1 MCRRRWPTFQ
11 LCHRM
16 VHDAVAIPLNEVPGV
31 MIVNP
36 PAHRTSQFRQECG
49 VHGAKLCHKVLWLG
63 RCCSRSD
70 SPERERSSFGSR
82 PEAQTGRTASG
93 VPLGDTGTYAFR
105 VNSSTAGRLEDARVP
120 LADDGTRTIRVS
132 FSKTCVMTPETR
144 RNKQRH
150 VSGKTVQ
157 EKHHHCALTTVS
169 ASSRRTSCT
178 VQSERKESQ
187 GGRTIS
193 SWRHSH
199 QESEDERSCWDGQE
213 RRKEMYRCAKRPLC
227 RWTAASRKTR
237 DRTRA
242 ARGGENCAQDHF
254 S

>member
-1 MCRRRWPTFQ
+1 MSAKPASFWAGRQKLGRNQALEWTFACPAQFPILMDQTRHGGGLANMCRRRWPTFQ

-36 PAHRTSQFRQECG
+36 PAHCTSQFRQERG

-93 VPLGDTGTYAFR
+93 VPLGDTGTYVFR
-105 VNSSTAGRLEDARVP
+105 LNSSIAGRLEDARVP
-120 LADDGTRTIRVS
+120 LANDGTRTIRVT

-150 VSGKTVQ
+150 V
-157 EKHHHCALTTVS
+157 C
-169 ASSRRTSCT
+169 
-178 VQSERKESQ
+178 
-187 GGRTIS
+187 
-193 SWRHSH
+193 
-199 QESEDERSCWDGQE
+199 
-213 RRKEMYRCAKRPLC
+213 
-227 RWTAASRKTR
+227 
-237 DRTRA
+237 
-242 ARGGENCAQDHF
+242 
-254 S
+254 